1 MIPFEELALQTTLLY
16 SPPEPAAAEALLAG
30 IAAAEH
36 EAVSG
41 QYLRSLVENCQL
53 HRMDSIVFHKP
64 LPPPT
69 DRWPLGVDLRA
80 ALCQLQL
87 EVGGSPHLSHSL
99 RKEAK
104 CARRVK
110 PPPMR
115 EGGPEGDLGEMKE
128 VARMTDVISSVDAG
142 IARRPR
148 AIIEVSSWKRSC
160 GRHRSFTCL
169 QLCDPDHY
177 KPSEDDQIG
186 FHAML
191 KPLPRLESQILPML
205 SHENEMASAAMD
217 LAVDAACRVGW
228 VDDSLV
234 ENLGIARYAFTLRR
248 TPHTEASSPDK
259 STKRQ
264 SSNSSTP

>member
-1 MIPFEELALQTTLLY
+1 MQRTPADRGSDLSMIPFEELALQTTLLY

-87 EVGGSPHLSHSL
+87 EVGGSPHLSHSF

-104 CARRVK
+104 CAKRVK

-160 GRHRSFTCL
+160 GENIAHSLACSCVTLTTTSRLRMTKS
-169 QLCDPDHY
+169 
-177 KPSEDDQIG
+177 G
-186 FHAML
+186 FM
-191 KPLPRLESQILPML
+191 RCSSL
-205 SHENEMASAAMD
+205 SPGWRARF
-217 LAVDAACRVGW
+217 CRCCRMRTRW
-228 VDDSLV
+228 L
-234 ENLGIARYAFTLRR
+234 LRR
-248 TPHTEASSPDK
+248 WIS
-259 STKRQ
+259 Q
-264 SSNSSTP
+264 SVQRVESDGWTIRSWRI